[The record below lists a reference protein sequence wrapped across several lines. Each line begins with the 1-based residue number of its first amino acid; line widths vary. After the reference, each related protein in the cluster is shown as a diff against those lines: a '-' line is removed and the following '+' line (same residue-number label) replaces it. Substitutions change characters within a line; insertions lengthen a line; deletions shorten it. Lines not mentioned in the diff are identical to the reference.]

1 MRADFGRNGERNA
14 RLIEGTDFPEIASFR
29 RFEKPNIFPFLD
41 PIGDGRA
48 CLDRRSQTGRL
59 WPSRVLFPLEKLP
72 PSGVQRRE
80 AKVARMS

>member
-41 PIGDGRA
+41 
-48 CLDRRSQTGRL
+48 RL
-59 WPSRVLFPLEKLP
+59 WEGFMGLVRLQRAVLRIAPCLT
-72 PSGVQRRE
+72 RN
-80 AKVARMS
+80 